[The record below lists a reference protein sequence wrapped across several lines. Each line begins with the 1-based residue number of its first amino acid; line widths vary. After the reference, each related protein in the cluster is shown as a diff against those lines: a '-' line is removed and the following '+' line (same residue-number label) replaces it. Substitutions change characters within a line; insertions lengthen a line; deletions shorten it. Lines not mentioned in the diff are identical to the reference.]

1 MDTSA
6 YSITNDSDVSDVRFE
21 LAGDVIA
28 EYENKPLPFGFDGLG
43 EFVYQRTYS
52 RTKPDGFT
60 ENWQETC
67 LRVTNGA
74 YTMQKQHIFKYKLG
88 WDEEQGQ
95 RSAREFYDR
104 LFNLKFTPPGRGL
117 WAMGTDIIHTRG
129 LYAALNNCAFTT
141 TGGID
146 TAPSIPFMFLMDMSM
161 LGVGV
166 GFDVAGA
173 GKIIVAGPSEVF
185 SDVALSYQR
194 VSQLADI
201 IDTVKVVS
209 NYAKYLEHQIKI
221 TDAKIADETISPFV
235 RDVAISDKDMYEK
248 ELAYIG
254 SLDPQCINSYIIP
267 DTREGW
273 VQSVGMIIDSYL
285 KEDQPPVVF
294 DYSDIRPEGLPI
306 KGFGGKA
313 SGPEPLLDLHIM
325 IRKLFNV
332 LRGKPITKT
341 AIVDIMNLIGK
352 AVVAGNVRRSSEI
365 ALGEHDDEEFMNLKN
380 YEKNPQRAGWSW
392 ASNNSVYGTVGMDY
406 SDIATRI
413 ADNGEPGVFWLD
425 NVRAYSR
432 MGDAPDY
439 KDHRVLGTNPCI
451 TADTIIATSKGPK
464 LVMDLI
470 GKQFTAVFGDTM
482 ALSEKSGFFHTGS
495 KQVYQLV
502 LATGHKIRLTAD
514 HKVLTTK
521 FIQQDNGRW
530 RLEDVFVPAVEL
542 TNESLIVID
551 GSNGRMYDHTKMVS
565 FTPSGTEDVYDC
577 SIPNYHRF
585 SANGII
591 VHNCGEQSLESTLD
605 AGGEMCCLVET
616 FPHRHESKEDFLRT
630 LKFAYMYAKIVTLG
644 NTHWVGT
651 NRIQLR
657 NRRIGTSV
665 TGLTQFVA
673 ACGIDALKD
682 WLRDGYDTIQKW
694 DRVYSD
700 YLAIPRS
707 IKTTSIKPS
716 GCFTPSTQ
724 IKIESEDRNCNMS
737 LSDIFAYQGYDL
749 SELST
754 ASDLWLKPTK
764 TMYVRDENND
774 QQKITKLY
782 INGEVDVLEFK
793 LEDGT
798 VVQCTPNHK
807 FKLTDGTWKRADEL
821 GDGDDIAIY

>member
-6 YSITNDSDVSDVRFE
+6 FSITNGSDASNIRFE
-21 LAGDVIA
+21 LEGDIVA
-28 EYENKPLPFGFDGLG
+28 EYANTPLPFGFDGLG

-60 ENWQETC
+60 ETWPETC

-74 YTMQKQHIFKYKLG
+74 YTMQKQHIFRYKLG
-88 WDEEQGQ
+88 WNEEQGQ
-95 RSAREFYDR
+95 RSAREFFDR

-117 WAMGTDIIHTRG
+117 WAMGTNIIYERG

-141 TGGID
+141 TAGID

-173 GKIIVAGPSEVF
+173 DKTIVFGPEESF
-185 SDVALSYQR
+185 STENLSYER
-194 VSQLADI
+194 ISQLAEI

-209 NYAKYLEHQIKI
+209 NYAKYLEQQINI
-221 TDAKIADETISPFV
+221 AAAKLADEAVPQYV
-235 RDVAISDKDMYEK
+235 KNGAKSDKAMYET

-254 SLDPQCINSYIIP
+254 SLDQYCIQPFVIP

-285 KEDQPPVVF
+285 KEDQSPIVF
-294 DYSDIRPEGLPI
+294 DYTEIRPEGVPI
-306 KGFGGKA
+306 NGFGGKA

-325 IRKLFNV
+325 IRKIFGELK
-332 LRGKPITKT
+332 GKPITKT

-365 ALGEHDDEEFMNLKN
+365 ALGDPDDEEFMDLKN
-380 YEKNPQRAGWSW
+380 YEKNPQRMGWSW
-392 ASNNSVYGTVGMDY
+392 ASNNSVYGKVGMDY
-406 SDIATRI
+406 TNIAQRI

-432 MGDAPDY
+432 MDGAPDY
-439 KDHRVLGTNPCI
+439 KDHRVLGTNP
-451 TADTIIATSKGPK
+451 
-464 LVMDLI
+464 
-470 GKQFTAVFGDTM
+470 
-482 ALSEKSGFFHTGS
+482 
-495 KQVYQLV
+495 
-502 LATGHKIRLTAD
+502 
-514 HKVLTTK
+514 
-521 FIQQDNGRW
+521 
-530 RLEDVFVPAVEL
+530 
-542 TNESLIVID
+542 
-551 GSNGRMYDHTKMVS
+551 
-565 FTPSGTEDVYDC
+565 
-577 SIPNYHRF
+577 
-585 SANGII
+585 
-591 VHNCGEQSLESTLD
+591 CGEQSLESTLD

-665 TGLTQFVA
+665 TGLTQFMA
-673 ACGIDALKD
+673 ARGINALKE

-694 DRVYSD
+694 DRIYSD

-716 GCFTPSTQ
+716 GCLVPSTQ
-724 IKIESEDRNCNMS
+724 VKIESKDRNCNMS
-737 LSDIFAYQGYDL
+737 LNDIFTYQGYDL
-749 SELST
+749 SELSS

-764 TMYVRDENND
+764 AMYVRDENND
-774 QQKITKLY
+774 QQKITNLY
-782 INGEVDVLEFK
+782 INGKVDVLEFT

-798 VVQCTPNHK
+798 VVQCTPEHK

-821 GDGDDIAIY
+821 GEGDDIATY